1 MILIKMKKYI
11 LLILF
16 LLLICFSSI
25 FPQQPFKIAI
35 HFSNATEIIEPD
47 KLLEKITYWELLFIN
62 NKIKYDVI
70 YDTDLES
77 GLSAEDYHTII
88 FPYTRALSNTCYN
101 SVVKYLDR
109 GGSIVAFGEFGI
121 YDEKSNYI
129 GLDRLESLFGV
140 IHSGNISEK
149 DMSSYL
155 DLIEYPPLTNNISK
169 KSDIQIT
176 AKNSPVLVEAISQNT
191 ISIGKI
197 KTEAG
202 KNEYDRSFIVLKTN
216 PQSKLLWFSFDPTEV
231 IGGREDSKSI
241 EQIIK
246 NAIVWFSGGDI
257 N

>member
-1 MILIKMKKYI
+1 MKKYI

-16 LLLICFSSI
+16 LLLIGFSSI
-25 FPQQPFKIAI
+25 FSQQPNKVAI
-35 HFSNATEIIEPD
+35 HFSNATDITEPD
-47 KLLEKITYWELLFIN
+47 KLLEKITYWELLFLN

-70 YDTDLES
+70 YDSDLES
-77 GLSAEDYHTII
+77 GLSAKDYHTII
-88 FPYTRALSNTCYN
+88 FPYTRALSNTGYN
-101 SVVKYLDR
+101 SVIKYLDR
-109 GGSIVAFGEFGI
+109 GGSIVAFGELGI
-121 YDEKSNYI
+121 YDEKTNYI

-149 DMSSYL
+149 NMSSYL
-155 DLIEYPPLTNNISK
+155 DLTDYPPLTNNISK

-197 KTEAG
+197 KPESG
-202 KNEYDRSFIVLKTN
+202 KNEFDRSLIVLKTN

-246 NAIVWFSGGDI
+246 NAIVWFNGGEI